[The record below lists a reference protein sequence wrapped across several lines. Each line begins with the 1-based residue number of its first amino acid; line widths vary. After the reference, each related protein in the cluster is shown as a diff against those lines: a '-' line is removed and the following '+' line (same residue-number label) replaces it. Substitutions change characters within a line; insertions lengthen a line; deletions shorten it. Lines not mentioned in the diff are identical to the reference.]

1 MRAGPPY
8 ITFDADSLYMFGFLK
23 DKLKKTIGALT
34 RKAEEKEKIEE
45 RAVEKAEEVI
55 EEKLEHKEPATEA
68 KPEIRQENILEP
80 VQEELRPELEEPVP
94 VEPEIPTPPPSIE
107 HEHKTLA
114 PAKKEKVKKR
124 VFSLTKKTL
133 EDEEL
138 NKVLWDLQVG
148 LLESDVAVETAEKIC
163 SKIRE
168 DLNGS
173 EVKRGHVEE
182 LVEKSLRDAVA
193 DVLQQEEVDLIKE
206 IKKAKRPYKLV
217 FLGFNGA
224 GKTTTIA
231 RLAYALEKSGLKC
244 VLAAGDTWRAAA
256 IQQLEKHGEALGVRV
271 VKQDYGSDAT
281 AVIYDAVNYAETHA
295 LDVVL
300 ADTAGR
306 AHTNKNLMDELHK
319 IMRVIKPD
327 KKILIVDSLTG
338 NDAVEQAR
346 AFATSVGVDGV
357 ILTKMDV
364 NEKGGAA
371 LSVAHTIGK
380 PIYYMGIGQAYGDLE
395 RFDSQKILKALLD

>member
-1 MRAGPPY
+1 
-8 ITFDADSLYMFGFLK
+8 MFGFLK